1 MKKLDNIYKTNLAS
15 PINILQTKQ
24 YKDYVDRTKGFQ
36 LKSSQSNKF
45 IKKTSKINMA
55 NIDVNK
61 NITQKK
67 HYSDNPEQNIENLHL
82 LGNESS
88 NNFYRS

>member
-61 NITQKK
+61 NTTQKK
-67 HYSDNPEQNIENLHL
+67 HYSDNAEQNIENLHL